1 MARMFLLIAFVLIVV
16 VLAVI
21 LIIRKSKNR

>member
-1 MARMFLLIAFVLIVV
+1 MWFPHHQVPFLVWLYTVV

-21 LIIRKSKNR
+21 LIIKYL